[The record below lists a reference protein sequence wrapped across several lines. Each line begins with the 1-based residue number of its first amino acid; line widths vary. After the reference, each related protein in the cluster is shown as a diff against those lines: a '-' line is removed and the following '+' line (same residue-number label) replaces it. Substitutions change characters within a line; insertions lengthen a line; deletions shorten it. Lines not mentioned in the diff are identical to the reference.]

1 MKKITYIFCLF
12 TMLLGTVSCENFL
25 DITPEGQVD
34 RDKLLSTPAGVEDAL
49 YGCYSQLRNQNLY
62 GQELTFGTLDI
73 MAQYLNCRGN
83 SAVTALGNYDYNNTD
98 VKRMFESIWTDMYK
112 NISNANSIINSPLV
126 QSAKEFPY
134 TIYRGEALALRA
146 FMHFDLMRIFAEQ
159 YTNNADADGIPYA
172 TTFSLITP
180 DFEKLGKNYEHVLAD
195 LIEAEELLKDE
206 KDYEG
211 TTNFMK
217 DRQIHLNLYAVQALM
232 ARVYMTM
239 GNKEKAAEYALKV
252 INDSDC
258 QLSEKTEV
266 QGDLAGIFS
275 KKETLFGVYF
285 AEFYTYVKAKL
296 QETTSYYSLNPR
308 NDIMSVYERESD
320 GLDFRASAYFTT
332 IDLGGVPTIRLSKLT
347 DVYELQ
353 NIPGSRPADLILG
366 VNMIRMPEMYYIAA
380 EALLDTDYD
389 KAVALFDEML
399 SHRGLKTLTERGKKL
414 TLDLINLDRYKEFIG
429 EGQTFFNCKRLNLDI
444 EKYDVNSSSVV
455 IVPANKRNFVVPVP
469 DIEHSNRW

>member
-34 RDKLLSTPAGVEDAL
+34 RDKLLSTPAGIEDAL
-49 YGCYSQLRNQNLY
+49 YGCYSQLRSQNLY
-62 GQELTFGTLDI
+62 GQELSFGTLDI

-83 SAVTALGNYDYNNTD
+83 SAVTALGNYDYTNTD

-112 NISNANSIINSPLV
+112 NISNVNSIINSSLIH
-126 QSAKEFPY
+126 SAKDFPF

-146 FMHFDLMRIFAEQ
+146 FMHFDLMRIYAEQ
-159 YTNNADADGIPYA
+159 VTNNADAKGIPYA
-172 TTFSLITP
+172 TTFSLVTP

-195 LIEAEELLKDE
+195 LAEAEELLKNE
-206 KDYEG
+206 KDYEDA
-211 TTNFMK
+211 TDFMK

-232 ARVYMTM
+232 ARVYLTM

-252 INDSDC
+252 IDNSGY

-266 QGDLAGIFS
+266 QGDLAGVLS
-275 KKETLFGVYF
+275 QKETLFGVYF
-285 AEFYTYVKAKL
+285 AEYYNNVKAKL
-296 QETTSYYSLNPR
+296 QETTSYFSLNPR
-308 NDIMSVYERESD
+308 NDIMSVYEREAD
-320 GLDFRASAYFTT
+320 GLDFRTTAYFTT
-332 IDLGGVPTIRLSKLT
+332 IDLGGVATIRLSKLT
-347 DVYELQ
+347 DIYELQ
-353 NIPGSRPADLILG
+353 NIPGSRPSDLILG

-389 KAVALFDEML
+389 KAVALFDEVL
-399 SHRGLKTLTERGKKL
+399 AHRGLKTLTEKGKTL
-414 TLDLINLDRYKEFIG
+414 TLDLINLERYKEFIG

-444 EKYDVNSSSVV
+444 EKYDVNSSSVT
-455 IVPANKRNFVVPVP
+455 IVPANKKNFVVPIP
-469 DIEHSNRW
+469 DIENSNRW